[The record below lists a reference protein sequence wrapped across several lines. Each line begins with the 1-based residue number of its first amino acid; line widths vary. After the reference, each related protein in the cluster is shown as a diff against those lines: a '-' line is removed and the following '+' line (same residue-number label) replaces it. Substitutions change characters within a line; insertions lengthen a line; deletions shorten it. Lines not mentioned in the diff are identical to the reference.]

1 MFRIAKGQTDTQRR
15 PASGNIPIGLSG
27 KVISP
32 VPVTGVSNR
41 MTQSK
46 PEISRRYDLFPT
58 PVMTW
63 EHETPDLNAALKQA
77 LVDDPFYRSA
87 DQAQKSD
94 SINLCDLA
102 GTVPAFRQLETLA
115 LADLTEYCRQIGW
128 IGEFDV
134 EMQMFANVSAARH
147 YVPSHNH
154 VAHIASVYYVATTP
168 TDKPV
173 LEAQSAMKNYWQP
186 AEGALI
192 LHDPRF
198 NASLMGGWQFH
209 AHVHPRPGL
218 MIMFPAF
225 VWHEV
230 VPHFQSEPR
239 LSIAVNFT
247 LTYRNIDQAQKLTR
261 LTVDPA

>member
-1 MFRIAKGQTDTQRR
+1 MSESKQE
-15 PASGNIPIGLSG
+15 
-27 KVISP
+27 
-32 VPVTGVSNR
+32 VSH
-41 MTQSK
+41 
-46 PEISRRYDLFPT
+46 RYDLFST

-63 EHETPDLNAALKQA
+63 EHDAPALNAALKQA
-77 LVDDPFYRSA
+77 LIDDPFYRSP

-102 GTVPAFRQLETLA
+102 DEVPAFRQLERQA

-154 VAHIASVYYVATTP
+154 VAHIASVYYVATAP
-168 TDKPV
+168 TGKPV
-173 LEAQSAMKNYWQP
+173 LQAETAMKDYWQP
-186 AEGALI
+186 PEGALI

-247 LTYRNIDQAQKLTR
+247 LTYRNVDQAQKLTR
-261 LTVDPA
+261 LTVTAA